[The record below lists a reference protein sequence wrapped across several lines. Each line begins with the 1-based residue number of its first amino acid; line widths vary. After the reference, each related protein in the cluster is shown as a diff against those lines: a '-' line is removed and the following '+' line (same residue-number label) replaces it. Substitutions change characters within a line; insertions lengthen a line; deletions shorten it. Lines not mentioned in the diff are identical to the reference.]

1 MGSRKRERRRGR
13 VIRSR
18 ATTKKT
24 GREFTEQRQGQSKDK
39 KRKKIKIPIGSNI
52 GTGE

>member
-24 GREFTEQRQGQSKDK
+24 GRESTEQGQGQSKDK
-39 KRKKIKIPIGSNI
+39 ERKKIKILIGSNT